1 MSRPSAFPAFL
12 AAAAVLATVG
22 CARKPSDRVA
32 RDVSIV
38 REERTP
44 DKLVARGM
52 AFAGVGDLVR
62 AEQYLAAALDAG
74 ADPNVVLPKLLRVC
88 ITSGNH
94 LAAINYAAPLLQR
107 HPDDASLRFV
117 VAELRVVTGD
127 TQGARA
133 DLEQVIELTPNDP
146 APHFAYARLLKD
158 HVGDPLG
165 ADREFRAYLRLAPDG
180 EHAEESRGSLLK
192 VVSLQDSKTAT
203 AAQVTGVTGGDG
215 SAAPTVTL
223 KKVKR

>member
-1 MSRPSAFPAFL
+1 MSPKSLHLGIAALL
-12 AAAAVLATVG
+12 AGIGAAG
-22 CARKPSDRVA
+22 CAGKPLDRVA
-32 RDVSIV
+32 HDVTIV

-52 AFAGVGDLVR
+52 AFADVGDLVR

-107 HPDDASLRFV
+107 HPDDAHLRFV
-117 VAELRVVTGD
+117 VAELRMVTGD
-127 TQGARA
+127 AQGARA
-133 DLEQVIELTPNDP
+133 DLEQVVELTPADP

-158 HVGDPLG
+158 KVGDPLA
-165 ADREFRAYLRLAPDG
+165 ADREFRAYLRLAPEGD
-180 EHAEESRGSLLK
+180 HAEEARASLLK
-192 VVSLQDSKTAT
+192 VVAVQE
-203 AAQVTGVTGGDG
+203 AADAPAVL
-215 SAAPTVTL
+215 AAPAIAP

>member
-1 MSRPSAFPAFL
+1 VSLKTQHLAIVALL
-12 AAAAVLATVG
+12 AAIGSGA
-22 CARKPSDRVA
+22 CASKPSDRVA
-32 RDVSIV
+32 HDVTIV

-74 ADPNVVLPKLLRVC
+74 ADPNLVLPKLLRVC

-94 LAAINYAAPLLQR
+94 LAAINYATPLLQQ
-107 HPDDASLRFV
+107 HPDDAHLRFV

-133 DLEQVIELTPNDP
+133 DLSQVVEQTPDDP
-146 APHFAYARLLKD
+146 APHFAYAHLLRDKI
-158 HVGDPLG
+158 GDPVA
-165 ADREFRAYLRLAPDG
+165 ADRELRAYLRLAPEG
-180 EHAEESRGSLLK
+180 EHAEEARASLLK
-192 VVSLQDSKTAT
+192 VVAVQDAK
-203 AAQVTGVTGGDG
+203 V
-215 SAAPTVTL
+215 APPALAVPAISS